1 MHDHN
6 SSLWTIFSSIPIV
19 TLGLFLISSSVVY
32 FNHEVFARCPNGYH
46 KSPSGDC
53 EKVTNTKGLTRCP
66 NGYHRSP
73 SGDCEKVG
81 GSGGTSKKC
90 SSGYHKD
97 DETGKCKKVDKKQL
111 PPNQR
116 GRIKTIRVHRISQM
130 DRPVRDRV
138 ISLTVHVKGLVRALM
153 GQ

>member
-1 MHDHN
+1 MQYQN

-19 TLGLFLISSSVVY
+19 ILGLFLISSSVVY

-53 EKVTNTKGLTRCP
+53 EKVTNTKGLPRCP

-73 SGDCEKVG
+73 DGDCEKVG

-97 DETGKCKKVDKKQL
+97 DETGKCKKVDKKPTSAKSKREVQ
-111 PPNQR
+111 
-116 GRIKTIRVHRISQM
+116 TIRVHRISQM
-130 DRPVRDRV
+130 DRPVID
-138 ISLTVHVKGLVRALM
+138 
-153 GQ
+153 